1 MSKVIDAHIHIWAN
15 GTPRGAHRQLPYRS
29 FGISFNYKFGK
40 LEFKK
45 SKDDD
50 SYLNNPPVMGN

>member
-29 FGISFNYKFGK
+29 RLRRN
-40 LEFKK
+40 LQ
-45 SKDDD
+45 
-50 SYLNNPPVMGN
+50 L